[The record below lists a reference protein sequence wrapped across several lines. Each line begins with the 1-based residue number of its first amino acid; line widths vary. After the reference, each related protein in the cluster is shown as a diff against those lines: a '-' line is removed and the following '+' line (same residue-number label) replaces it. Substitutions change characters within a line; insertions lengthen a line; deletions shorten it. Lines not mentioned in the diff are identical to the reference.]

1 MRYDEDFEKF
11 TEDLDVGDVR
21 DGRDLP
27 EPVLDHLLQ
36 CRYVLVEQD
45 RQVGFF
51 GLDQKTMKIFLSVIN
66 LTRAQLN
73 FSGP

>member
-1 MRYDEDFEKF
+1 MRNDEDFEKF
-11 TEDLDVGDVR
+11 AEDLDVGDVR
-21 DGRDLP
+21 DGCDLP

-51 GLDQKTMKIFLSVIN
+51 GLDQTAIKMCLSVKN
-66 LTRAQLN
+66 LATEK
-73 FSGP
+73 

>member
-36 CRYVLVEQD
+36 CGHVLVEQD

-51 GLDQKTMKIFLSVIN
+51 GLGQK
-66 LTRAQLN
+66 Q
-73 FSGP
+73 